1 MESARAAIFFET
13 HDGCRM
19 ALARKRPA
27 GQGARNG
34 LECQAGKPEKQRGR
48 ALIQEKAYS
57 SLPSGMNPAMR
68 MNGYFRMGGPGEN
81 GQMTWLKIRRFH
93 FVNARRHFW
102 RRISF
107 MGLPGRAPL
116 LEQGLLLIK
125 NRSKYRPHK
134 RASCAISLR
143 TSCYQTRSEKAF
155 SQGLR
160 KRIRNRPARSRP
172 RCGREWRSR
181 SLRICRPGARCQC
194 CPLPRASSASC

>member
-68 MNGYFRMGGPGEN
+68 MNEYFRMSGPGEN

-93 FVNARRHFW
+93 FVN
-102 RRISF
+102 
-107 MGLPGRAPL
+107 APL

-143 TSCYQTRSEKAF
+143 TSCYQTRSEKSLF
-155 SQGLR
+155 
-160 KRIRNRPARSRP
+160 ARAAQAHQKSARTFTAKVRP
-172 RCGREWRSR
+172 RM
-181 SLRICRPGARCQC
+181 A
-194 CPLPRASSASC
+194 

>member
-68 MNGYFRMGGPGEN
+68 MNEYFRMGGPGEN

-93 FVNARRHFW
+93 FVNVRRHFW

-116 LEQGLLLIK
+116 LEQGLFLIK

-143 TSCYQTRSEKAF
+143 TSCYQTRSEKSLF
-155 SQGLR
+155 
-160 KRIRNRPARSRP
+160 ARAAQAHQKSARTFTAKVRP
-172 RCGREWRSR
+172 RM
-181 SLRICRPGARCQC
+181 A
-194 CPLPRASSASC
+194 